1 VIPAIHGFLAALTFE
16 EGELVDVAYEPAT
29 TNYRWQEYQTKVREL
44 RRLRAVI
51 ATASQNGFFRLDDAS
66 ALSLARRMQHGK
78 GIDPTLSVYA
88 AYAYHDLQRQDIIR
102 EMIVYLKD
110 DIGATLFDLVL
121 LGRRLIDK
129 EVKPQDRIIP
139 FFPLLSQGWALLN
152 ANRVKRH
159 PVLERIEPAMKNS
172 LWTLFDEGA
181 FDPLKETLA
190 RGEVL

>member
-1 VIPAIHGFLAALTFE
+1 
-16 EGELVDVAYEPAT
+16 
-29 TNYRWQEYQTKVREL
+29 
-44 RRLRAVI
+44 
-51 ATASQNGFFRLDDAS
+51 
-66 ALSLARRMQHGK
+66 
-78 GIDPTLSVYA
+78 
-88 AYAYHDLQRQDIIR
+88 LQRQDIIR

-129 EVKPQDRIIP
+129 EVKPQDRIVP

-159 PVLERIEPAMKNS
+159 PVLERIEPAMKSS
-172 LWTLFDEGA
+172 LWTLFDGGA
-181 FDPLKETLA
+181 FDPLKETIA